1 MKTKTK
7 PSSRK
12 CSAKSK
18 QSGARCKQPA
28 IAGGTV
34 CRWHGGA
41 APQVK
46 RKAEERLEATKERVL
61 LEYCR
66 LAGVDIRRAFTAKGK
81 LLAIPQIDEDTAR
94 AITGVHFKDGAIA
107 RIDFESKKGA
117 LDSIAKHLGMFKEK
131 LELTGENGGP
141 VRFTVER
148 IAANATSKENE
159 NA

>member
-1 MKTKTK
+1 MAASSKT
-7 PSSRK
+7 PARK

-18 QSGARCKQPA
+18 QSGNRCKQPA
-28 IAGGTV
+28 IPGGKV
-34 CRWHGGA
+34 CRYHGGA

-66 LAGVDIRRAFTAKGK
+66 LAGVDIRRAFTAKGR
-81 LLAIPQIDEDTAR
+81 LLAIPKIDEDTAR

-107 RIDFESKKGA
+107 RIEFESKKGA
-117 LDSIAKHLGMFKEK
+117 LDSIAKHLGMFKHEIQ
-131 LELTGENGGP
+131 LAGENGGP
-141 VRFTVER
+141 IRFVVER
-148 IAANATSKENE
+148 IAAGAAPKENE